1 MTGRAANNRWLA
13 QLAAQRIKEFMMKL
27 ELRYFARLREQLDRD
42 QEDLEVPEDVDTVGR
57 LIEWLRLRG
66 DAWAQALG
74 PQQAVCAA
82 VDQVMAQP
90 STGLHPGAEVAL
102 FPPVTGG

>member
-1 MTGRAANNRWLA
+1 
-13 QLAAQRIKEFMMKL
+13 MKL
-27 ELRYFARLREQLDRD
+27 ELRYFARLREQLPVD
-42 QEDLEVPEDVDTVGR
+42 QEALLVPDHVDTVAG
-57 LIEWLRLRG
+57 LIDWLRLRG
-66 DAWAQALG
+66 DVWAQALD
-74 PQQAVCAA
+74 PQQVICAA

>member
-42 QEDLEVPEDVDTVGR
+42 QEALEVPEGVDTVGR
-57 LIEWLRLRG
+57 LIDWLRHRG
-66 DAWAQALG
+66 DAWAHALA
-74 PQQAVCAA
+74 PEQAVCAA

-90 STGLHPGAEVAL
+90 ATALHPGAEVAL